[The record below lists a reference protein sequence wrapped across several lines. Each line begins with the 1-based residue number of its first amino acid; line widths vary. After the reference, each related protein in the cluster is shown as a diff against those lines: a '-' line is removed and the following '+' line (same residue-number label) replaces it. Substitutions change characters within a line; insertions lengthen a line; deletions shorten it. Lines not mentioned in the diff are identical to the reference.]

1 MANAIIIVLLIIIAV
16 FSIKS
21 YAKKLS
27 KGCCGAGGDSTK
39 KIKVKDKNI
48 ANYPF
53 CTVIGVEGMTCVHC
67 KLRVENALNGWDG
80 VWAATRA
87 DFRYMLLRA
96 GHAKYARSTPRSG
109 PSPWPTPTFGSTSEK
124 RLPTLRWPSMPSNTS
139 RTSATGTT

>member
-1 MANAIIIVLLIIIAV
+1 MANAVIIVLLIIIAV

-53 CTVIGVEGMTCVHC
+53 CTVIGVEGMTCVQC

-80 VWAATRA
+80 VWAEVDLGKKSVLVRMKKELS
-87 DFRYMLLRA
+87 DDKLR
-96 GHAKYARSTPRSG
+96 GII
-109 PSPWPTPTFGSTSEK
+109 
-124 RLPTLRWPSMPSNTS
+124 
-139 RTSATGTT
+139 TSAGYGVTEIKKIS

>member
-80 VWAATRA
+80 VWAEVDLGKKSVLVRMKKELS
-87 DFRYMLLRA
+87 DDELR
-96 GHAKYARSTPRSG
+96 GII
-109 PSPWPTPTFGSTSEK
+109 
-124 RLPTLRWPSMPSNTS
+124 
-139 RTSATGTT
+139 TSAGYGVTEIKKIS

>member
-27 KGCCGAGGDSTK
+27 KGCCGAGGDTTK

-53 CTVIGVEGMTCVHC
+53 CTVIGVEGMTCAHC
-67 KLRVENALNGWDG
+67 KLRVENSLNGCDG
-80 VWAATRA
+80 VWAEVDLGKKSVLVRMKKELS
-87 DFRYMLLRA
+87 DDELR
-96 GHAKYARSTPRSG
+96 RII
-109 PSPWPTPTFGSTSEK
+109 
-124 RLPTLRWPSMPSNTS
+124 
-139 RTSATGTT
+139 TSAGYAVTEIKKVS

>member
-1 MANAIIIVLLIIIAV
+1 MANAVIIVLLIVLAV

-80 VWAATRA
+80 VWAEVDLGKKSVLVRMKKELS
-87 DFRYMLLRA
+87 DDELR
-96 GHAKYARSTPRSG
+96 GII
-109 PSPWPTPTFGSTSEK
+109 
-124 RLPTLRWPSMPSNTS
+124 
-139 RTSATGTT
+139 TSAGYGVTEIKKIS

>member
-1 MANAIIIVLLIIIAV
+1 MANAVIIVLLIVLAV

-80 VWAATRA
+80 VWAEVDLGKKSVLVRMKKELS
-87 DFRYMLLRA
+87 DDEIR
-96 GHAKYARSTPRSG
+96 GII
-109 PSPWPTPTFGSTSEK
+109 
-124 RLPTLRWPSMPSNTS
+124 
-139 RTSATGTT
+139 TSAGYGVTEIKKIS

>member
-67 KLRVENALNGWDG
+67 KLRVENALNGCDG
-80 VWAATRA
+80 VWAEVDLGKKSVLVRMKKELS
-87 DFRYMLLRA
+87 DDELK
-96 GHAKYARSTPRSG
+96 GII
-109 PSPWPTPTFGSTSEK
+109 
-124 RLPTLRWPSMPSNTS
+124 
-139 RTSATGTT
+139 TSAGYGVTEIKKIS